1 MLLNL
6 IKNASNLNVN
16 ANEEDIYEFN
26 SISLLIKANM
36 KSQINMKTIST
47 YNIEISL
54 QSSPIIN
61 NFYDSFIITVTDDD
75 SSNKSQLNYYNS
87 SQCLYNYNFSL
98 DQYKASLF
106 TASFIKLETSVG
118 SECATPFNIDNTGC
132 LSLNVGDKCLDTKEN
147 SILLNAGSYTIRF
160 KLCYND
166 SSKISCSSIYNQTII
181 VEKNV
186 YNSSML
192 STRLDEQIHTTK
204 LKVFRLLKTSNQ
216 SIILIVLLV
225 TILFIALITILALI
239 YYYFRTKLKR
249 REEKN
254 FCEKAFVLSN
264 RGGSASS
271 SETSSDS
278 GMNSQMHSSS
288 NTPETSSNVTT
299 DSSKI
304 SKLDDEVAERIY
316 LFFKG
321 PCPLRGGGFGLL

>member
-16 ANEEDIYEFN
+16 AENEEDIYEFN

-36 KSQINMKTIST
+36 KSQINMNTIST
-47 YNIEISL
+47 CDIEISL
-54 QSSPIIN
+54 QGSPIVN
-61 NFYDSFIITVTDDD
+61 NFYDSFVITVTDTPNN
-75 SSNKSQLNYYNS
+75 SNQSQLSHFNS
-87 SQCLYNYNFSL
+87 RQCLYNYNF

-106 TASFIKLETSVG
+106 TASFVVQLETNVGG

-132 LSLNVGDKCLDTKEN
+132 LSLRVNDKCFDTEEN
-147 SILLNAGSYTIRF
+147 SILLNAGSYNIGF

-166 SSKISCSSIYNQTII
+166 SSKISCSSIYNQTIR
-181 VEKNV
+181 VDKNV

-192 STRLDEQIHTTK
+192 STRVIRDDPRLDEQMHTTK

-264 RGGSASS
+264 RGGSASG

-299 DSSKI
+299 NSSKI
-304 SKLDDEVAERIY
+304 SKLDDEV
-316 LFFKG
+316 G
-321 PCPLRGGGFGLL
+321 